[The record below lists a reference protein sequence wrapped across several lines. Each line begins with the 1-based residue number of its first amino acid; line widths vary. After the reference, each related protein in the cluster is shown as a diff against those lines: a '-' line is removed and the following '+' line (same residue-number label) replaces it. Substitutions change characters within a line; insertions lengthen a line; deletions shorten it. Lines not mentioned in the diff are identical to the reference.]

1 MFIGVGTALNA
12 VRAVLKSFITDSLKA
27 FYPFKN
33 NSANLLLDGSTSFDG
48 SNDYVCIG
56 QPSSLNFGSGDLS
69 ISFWVKGIVNDDIM
83 ISRYVDGSNKF
94 LIQVTGNTLLFYVK
108 QSGTLRVDIRCSLT
122 PNEGQWYHIGATL
135 QNGVEGCLYIDGQK
149 QTLSTN
155 TIASGSTDVS
165 ADLDLSKYSTAY
177 YKLTMANLGF
187 WSRALSASE
196 MESIYWRGSYS
207 ELESTELTNLVS
219 WYNLNSSGISST
231 ELITNGTMELDANWD
246 DHYSVVTNERSST
259 YANSG
264 TYSRR
269 VVHASSGWQGI
280 QQSSIPVKQGAT
292 YRLEYYIYGVTG
304 TSHRIGFS
312 SGIAYATE
320 VDGTAFEM
328 KSVTHAIGSWTKF
341 TFDIIPAGTGT
352 ANGVLYIRNTGTSF
366 EYYVDDVSMKL
377 LYEASDSAG
386 SNGGAII
393 GATTNTNSYSGQSPF
408 KPRAL
413 DIAKPKMAVQ
423 LADGSTSFDGSDD
436 YVDCGTGLGT
446 ALGDNY
452 SGSLTVSLWFKADTY
467 GDDGMFNLTSF
478 SSSVGE
484 FNIVASSAH
493 GIRFG
498 LNGDAWYRR
507 YTFSDTSSWHHIACV
522 YDTSGESSS
531 LIYLDGMPV
540 STATNGSF
548 PADADMD
555 FSGLKTI
562 IGAYHSTSYTFDGSI
577 ANVAIH
583 SSALSQSQ
591 IQSLMFAE
599 KYAGLSTDLKT
610 NLVSWYDMGST
621 NLGSDLVDDLIN
633 ASNWSAY
640 GSNPVSVVDSSIQ
653 ITYADHASGAYVY
666 LRDSKG
672 LTTDLTVPSRY
683 KITFDAKYTGGSA
696 GVQVVVNN
704 GSGNT
709 NTSNLTTSF
718 VNYEIEFSSANATS
732 GHIKLSGLGA
742 SNVVNIKNIVL
753 KEIQIE
759 DKQGSNEG
767 SLGNLPTINTGYT
780 HSPHGVVDPI
790 NYGIVKSGSCLHF
803 DGSNDVVNTGDTF
816 QSTFRDSFSISF
828 WTKPDDGNPSG
839 NQMFFGAYT
848 SDNSDGI
855 QMYLDSSPA
864 GALHFNY
871 KSDGTS
877 TGAETDNAIFTDGSV
892 EWKHIVGIVQSSGIS
907 IYVNG
912 VVQALD
918 STSNGSMSGLT
929 MGSYTTDQNLR
940 IGARVFSSSESVFY
954 DGKINNFKIFST
966 ALSEAQI
973 QELYTNPEMSLPTGV
988 SSSNLKAEYLMQEGG
1003 GSHLF
1008 DSSGNNKGATIT
1020 GASWAYAEEDG
1031 YQKSLVRSNT
1041 PMIFDGSNDYL
1052 RIDDTN
1058 TNLGQFGILDKDL
1071 SYSVATWIYMDA
1083 LTACT
1088 VWSHK
1093 SASGDRVG
1101 LNIADNGNMAH
1112 EYFDGSSYT
1121 AKSGAISAK
1130 QWYHIVCTN
1139 TAGTLALYINGSA
1152 QSGTTALQYLSN
1164 VALNEFQIG
1173 FEHTGTSRFFQGIIA
1188 DVAIWDTV
1196 LTASAV
1202 TALYNSGSQILP
1214 TSDSGNYD
1222 KSSHLVN
1229 YWRNEGNVSWSNEVT
1244 AGTYGDEHW
1253 DNDYSTGTGGWTA
1266 KGTNYLTNDNG
1277 AVKIEYNS
1285 SGGHDD
1291 GAIIY
1296 LRDDHD
1302 LNQNP
1307 VVGKDYKLTFEAK
1320 ATVVNPF
1327 VIRLK
1332 SGDDDAQDITLSSTT
1347 TEFQSYSYTF
1357 RNQTLVDTLFR
1368 LNGMGAGEIAWIRNV
1383 SLKRYTSAPNT
1394 SYTAYGSP
1402 SRIVLPETLT
1412 EGRDNQGLLLK
1423 NDTLISNGV
1432 RLFGNEY
1439 IHIADSEILDF
1450 VGDYSVEFWVKPKT
1464 MASNTRLVT
1473 KGETGTGEW
1482 MISTGGDGTQIR
1494 VYAKDDGNN
1503 AKDFTSTNTVPAG
1516 IWTHIVV
1523 IFNISNDSIDVYK
1536 NGGNLS
1542 QGTSAGWSSGFTS
1555 TKEVRIGV
1563 NSAGNGYYDGLV
1575 DEVKTYNK
1583 ALSATEILKN
1593 YNSGKSLHS

>member
-1 MFIGVGTALNA
+1 LE
-12 VRAVLKSFITDSLKA
+12 
-27 FYPFKN
+27 
-33 NSANLLLDGSTSFDG
+33 
-48 SNDYVCIG
+48 
-56 QPSSLNFGSGDLS
+56 
-69 ISFWVKGIVNDDIM
+69 
-83 ISRYVDGSNKF
+83 
-94 LIQVTGNTLLFYVK
+94 FYV
-108 QSGTLRVDIRCSLT
+108 
-122 PNEGQWYHIGATL
+122 
-135 QNGVEGCLYIDGQK
+135 
-149 QTLSTN
+149 
-155 TIASGSTDVS
+155 
-165 ADLDLSKYSTAY
+165 YS
-177 YKLTMANLGF
+177 
-187 WSRALSASE
+187 
-196 MESIYWRGSYS
+196 
-207 ELESTELTNLVS
+207 
-219 WYNLNSSGISST
+219 
-231 ELITNGTMELDANWD
+231 
-246 DHYSVVTNERSST
+246 
-259 YANSG
+259 
-264 TYSRR
+264 
-269 VVHASSGWQGI
+269 
-280 QQSSIPVKQGAT
+280 
-292 YRLEYYIYGVTG
+292 VTG
-304 TSHRIGFS
+304 TSIRVGFL
-312 SGIAYATE
+312 SGGNWATTTGGDALEQKTYAMVVGAWTKITIDFIAYGS
-320 VDGTAFEM
+320 GTLTNGIVYFRQN
-328 KSVTHAIGSWTKF
+328 
-341 TFDIIPAGTGT
+341 GTYEFY
-352 ANGVLYIRNTGTSF
+352 L
-366 EYYVDDVSMKL
+366 DDVSLKL
-377 LYEASDSAG
+377 LYESADSAG

-393 GATTNTNSYSGQSPF
+393 GATTNTNSYSGQSPL

-423 LADGSTSFDGSDD
+423 LADGSTSFDGSND

-610 NLVSWYDMGST
+610 NLVSWYDMGS
-621 NLGSDLVDDLIN
+621 S
-633 ASNWSAY
+633 
-640 GSNPVSVVDSSIQ
+640 SNP
-653 ITYADHASGAYVY
+653 HN
-666 LRDSKG
+666 
-672 LTTDLTVPSRY
+672 DL
-683 KITFDAKYTGGSA
+683 
-696 GVQVVVNN
+696 
-704 GSGNT
+704 
-709 NTSNLTTSF
+709 
-718 VNYEIEFSSANATS
+718 
-732 GHIKLSGLGA
+732 
-742 SNVVNIKNIVL
+742 
-753 KEIQIE
+753 
-759 DKQGSNEG
+759 QGSNHG
-767 SLGNLPTINTGYT
+767 TNSGATVNTGYT

-790 NYGIVKSGSCLHF
+790 NYGIVKSGSCLRF

-828 WTKPDDGNPSG
+828 WAKPDDGNPSG

-892 EWKHIVGIVQSSGIS
+892 EWKHIVVIVQSSGIS
-907 IYVNG
+907 IYING

-940 IGARVFSSSESVFY
+940 IGARVYSSSESVFY

-1052 RIDDTN
+1052 RVDDTD

-1093 SASGDRVG
+1093 TASGDRVG

-1152 QSGTTALQYLSN
+1152 QSGTAALQYLSN
-1164 VALNEFQIG
+1164 VAQNEFQIG
-1173 FEHTGTSRFFQGIIA
+1173 FEHTATSRFFQGIIA

-1229 YWRNEGNVSWSNEVT
+1229 YWRNLGNGVWSNEIT

-1253 DNDYSTGTGGWTA
+1253 DNDYSTGIGSWNPHN
-1266 KGTNYLTNDNG
+1266 TNTVTNDNG

-1285 SGGHDD
+1285 SGGGDN
-1291 GAIIY
+1291 GAELS

-1302 LNQNP
+1302 LNQNL
-1307 VVGKDYKLTFEAK
+1307 VVGKDYKLTFESK
-1320 ATVVNPF
+1320 ATVVAPF
-1327 VIRLK
+1327 VWRLGNG
-1332 SGDDDAQDITLSSTT
+1332 SDIQNITLSSTT
-1347 TEFQSYSYTF
+1347 TEFQTYSFTF
-1357 RNQTLVDTLFR
+1357 KNQTAVDCYFR
-1368 LNGMGAGEIAWIRNV
+1368 LNGMGTGEVAWIRNV

-1394 SYTAYGSP
+1394 ETAQGSP
-1402 SRIVLPETLT
+1402 SKIVLPEALT
-1412 EGRDNQGLLLK
+1412 QGRDNQGLLLY
-1423 NDTLISNGV
+1423 DTTLISNGL
-1432 RLFGNEY
+1432 RFFGNEFVE
-1439 IHIADSEILDF
+1439 IPDSETLELSKGFSMECWYKKDIGGITQDIMAKGYTLASANTSYGVGLSILSNNSVYFDL
-1450 VGDYSVEFWVKPKT
+1450 YSSIESPDARYNQNTAALTFDGSWVHIVCT
-1464 MASNTRLVT
+1464 YD
-1473 KGETGTGEW
+1473 G
-1482 MISTGGDGTQIR
+1482 STTIKVYFDGSQVAI
-1494 VYAKDDGNN
+1494 Y
-1503 AKDFTSTNTVPAG
+1503 SSIPAG
-1516 IWTHIVV
+1516 GTINETHPLKIGSSE
-1523 IFNISNDSIDVYK
+1523 SNRGNQNSIDDFK
-1536 NGGNLS
+1536 
-1542 QGTSAGWSSGFTS
+1542 F
-1555 TKEVRIGV
+1555 
-1563 NSAGNGYYDGLV
+1563 
-1575 DEVKTYNK
+1575 YNK
-1583 ALSATEILKN
+1583 ALSADEITKN
-1593 YNSGKSLHS
+1593 YKHGKGKHT

>member
-1 MFIGVGTALNA
+1 MLGLGASLLTGGAALLTF
-12 VRAVLKSFITDSLKA
+12 VKDSLKA
-27 FYPFKN
+27 FYPFKD

-48 SNDYVCIG
+48 SNDYVSIG
-56 QPSSLNFGSGDLS
+56 QPSSLNFGSGDFS

-83 ISRYVDGSNKF
+83 VSRYVSGSNKF
-94 LIQVTGNTLLFYVK
+94 LIQVTGNALTFYVK
-108 QSGTLRVDIRCSLT
+108 QSGTVRVDVRCSLT

-165 ADLDLSKYSTAY
+165 ADLELAKYSSAY

-219 WYNLNSSGISST
+219 WYDLQGDVLDKQGSNNGTNNGATLNS
-231 ELITNGTMELDANWD
+231 
-246 DHYSVVTNERSST
+246 
-259 YANSG
+259 
-264 TYSRR
+264 
-269 VVHASSGWQGI
+269 
-280 QQSSIPVKQGAT
+280 
-292 YRLEYYIYGVTG
+292 
-304 TSHRIGFS
+304 
-312 SGIAYATE
+312 
-320 VDGTAFEM
+320 
-328 KSVTHAIGSWTKF
+328 
-341 TFDIIPAGTGT
+341 
-352 ANGVLYIRNTGTSF
+352 
-366 EYYVDDVSMKL
+366 
-377 LYEASDSAG
+377 
-386 SNGGAII
+386 
-393 GATTNTNSYSGQSPF
+393 NSYSGQSPF

-423 LADGSTSFDGSDD
+423 LADGSTSFDGSND

-493 GIRFG
+493 GVRFG

-610 NLVSWYDMGST
+610 NLVSWYDMGS
-621 NLGSDLVDDLIN
+621 S
-633 ASNWSAY
+633 
-640 GSNPVSVVDSSIQ
+640 SNP
-653 ITYADHASGAYVY
+653 HN
-666 LRDSKG
+666 
-672 LTTDLTVPSRY
+672 DL
-683 KITFDAKYTGGSA
+683 
-696 GVQVVVNN
+696 
-704 GSGNT
+704 
-709 NTSNLTTSF
+709 
-718 VNYEIEFSSANATS
+718 
-732 GHIKLSGLGA
+732 
-742 SNVVNIKNIVL
+742 
-753 KEIQIE
+753 
-759 DKQGSNEG
+759 QGSNHG
-767 SLGNLPTINTGYT
+767 TNNGATVNTGYT

-929 MGSYTTDQNLR
+929 MGSFTTDQNLR

-1020 GASWAYAEEDG
+1020 GASWAYAEEGG

-1052 RIDDTN
+1052 RVDDTD

-1093 SASGDRVG
+1093 TASGDRVG

-1152 QSGTTALQYLSN
+1152 QSGTAALQYLSN
-1164 VALNEFQIG
+1164 VAQNEFQIG
-1173 FEHTGTSRFFQGIIA
+1173 FEHSATSRFFQGIIA

-1229 YWRNEGNVSWSNEVT
+1229 YWRNLGNGVWSNEVT

-1253 DNDYSTGTGGWTA
+1253 DNDYSTGTGSWNPHN
-1266 KGTNYLTNDNG
+1266 TNTVTNDNG

-1285 SGGHDD
+1285 SGGGDN
-1291 GAIIY
+1291 GAELS

-1302 LNQNP
+1302 LNQNL
-1307 VVGKDYKLTFEAK
+1307 VVGKDYKLTFESK
-1320 ATVVNPF
+1320 ATVVAPF
-1327 VIRLK
+1327 VWRLGNG
-1332 SGDDDAQDITLSSTT
+1332 SDIQNITLSSTT
-1347 TEFQSYSYTF
+1347 TEFQSYSFTF
-1357 RNQTLVDTLFR
+1357 KNQTAVDCYFR
-1368 LNGMGAGEIAWIRNV
+1368 LNGMGTGEVAWIRNV

-1394 SYTAYGSP
+1394 ETAQGSP
-1402 SRIVLPETLT
+1402 SKIVLPEALT
-1412 EGRDNQGLLLK
+1412 QGRDNQGLLLY
-1423 NDTLISNGV
+1423 DTTLISNGV
-1432 RLFGNEY
+1432 RFYDNEF
-1439 IHIADSEILDF
+1439 IDLLNISADSSLTVEAWIYPTSF
-1450 VGDYSVEFWVKPKT
+1450 GDVVWGDTGNDNWV
-1464 MASNTRLVT
+1464 R
-1473 KGETGTGEW
+1473 
-1482 MISTGGDGTQIR
+1482 
-1494 VYAKDDGNN
+1494 
-1503 AKDFTSTNTVPAG
+1503 
-1516 IWTHIVV
+1516 
-1523 IFNISNDSIDVYK
+1523 
-1536 NGGNLS
+1536 
-1542 QGTSAGWSSGFTS
+1542 
-1555 TKEVRIGV
+1555 V
-1563 NSAGNGYYDGLV
+1563 NSATETAVKIGGNSTVTWNHGITFTLNEWQHFAMVRASNGVMTIYRNGVAGGTPSSAQTGTATFKALGQKNSGDYWNGKLD
-1575 DEVKTYNK
+1575 DFKFYNK
-1583 ALSATEILKN
+1583 ALSVDEITKN
-1593 YNSGKSLHS
+1593 YKHGKGKHT

>member
-1 MFIGVGTALNA
+1 MLGLGASLLTGGAALLTF
-12 VRAVLKSFITDSLKA
+12 VKDSLKA
-27 FYPFKN
+27 FYPFKD

-48 SNDYVCIG
+48 SNDYVSIG
-56 QPSSLNFGSGDLS
+56 QPSSLNFGSGDFS

-83 ISRYVDGSNKF
+83 VSRYVSGSNKF
-94 LIQVTGNTLLFYVK
+94 LIQVTGNALTFYVK
-108 QSGTLRVDIRCSLT
+108 QSGTVRVDVRCSLT

-165 ADLDLSKYSTAY
+165 ADLELAKYSSAY

-219 WYNLNSSGISST
+219 WYDLQGDVLDKQGSNNGTNNGATLNS
-231 ELITNGTMELDANWD
+231 
-246 DHYSVVTNERSST
+246 
-259 YANSG
+259 
-264 TYSRR
+264 
-269 VVHASSGWQGI
+269 
-280 QQSSIPVKQGAT
+280 
-292 YRLEYYIYGVTG
+292 
-304 TSHRIGFS
+304 
-312 SGIAYATE
+312 
-320 VDGTAFEM
+320 
-328 KSVTHAIGSWTKF
+328 
-341 TFDIIPAGTGT
+341 
-352 ANGVLYIRNTGTSF
+352 
-366 EYYVDDVSMKL
+366 
-377 LYEASDSAG
+377 
-386 SNGGAII
+386 
-393 GATTNTNSYSGQSPF
+393 NSYSGQSPF

-423 LADGSTSFDGSDD
+423 LADGSTSFDGSND

-493 GIRFG
+493 GVRFG

-610 NLVSWYDMGST
+610 NLVSWYDMGS
-621 NLGSDLVDDLIN
+621 S
-633 ASNWSAY
+633 
-640 GSNPVSVVDSSIQ
+640 SNP
-653 ITYADHASGAYVY
+653 HN
-666 LRDSKG
+666 
-672 LTTDLTVPSRY
+672 DL
-683 KITFDAKYTGGSA
+683 
-696 GVQVVVNN
+696 
-704 GSGNT
+704 
-709 NTSNLTTSF
+709 
-718 VNYEIEFSSANATS
+718 
-732 GHIKLSGLGA
+732 
-742 SNVVNIKNIVL
+742 
-753 KEIQIE
+753 
-759 DKQGSNEG
+759 QGSNHG
-767 SLGNLPTINTGYT
+767 TNNGATVNTGYT

-929 MGSYTTDQNLR
+929 MGSFTTDQNLR

-1020 GASWAYAEEDG
+1020 GASWAYAEEGG

-1052 RIDDTN
+1052 RVDDTD

-1093 SASGDRVG
+1093 TASGDRVG

-1152 QSGTTALQYLSN
+1152 QSGTAALQYLSN

-1229 YWRNEGNVSWSNEVT
+1229 YWRNLGNGVWSNEVT

-1253 DNDYSTGTGGWTA
+1253 DNDYSTGIGSWNPHN
-1266 KGTNYLTNDNG
+1266 TNTVTNDNG

-1285 SGGHDD
+1285 SGGGDN
-1291 GAIIY
+1291 GAELS

-1302 LNQNP
+1302 LNQKP
-1307 VVGKDYKLTFEAK
+1307 VVGKDYKLTFESK
-1320 ATVVNPF
+1320 ATVVAPF
-1327 VIRLK
+1327 VWRLGNG
-1332 SGDDDAQDITLSSTT
+1332 SDIQNITLSSTT
-1347 TEFQSYSYTF
+1347 TEFQTYSFTF
-1357 RNQTLVDTLFR
+1357 KNQTAVDCYFR
-1368 LNGMGAGEIAWIRNV
+1368 LNGMGTGEVAWIRNV

-1394 SYTAYGSP
+1394 ETAQGSP
-1402 SRIVLPETLT
+1402 SKIVLPEALT
-1412 EGRDNQGLLLK
+1412 QGRDNQGLLLY
-1423 NDTLISNGV
+1423 DTTLISNGV
-1432 RLFGNEY
+1432 RFYDNEF
-1439 IHIADSEILDF
+1439 IDLLNISADSSLTVEAWIYPTSF
-1450 VGDYSVEFWVKPKT
+1450 GDVVWGDTGNDNWV
-1464 MASNTRLVT
+1464 R
-1473 KGETGTGEW
+1473 
-1482 MISTGGDGTQIR
+1482 
-1494 VYAKDDGNN
+1494 
-1503 AKDFTSTNTVPAG
+1503 
-1516 IWTHIVV
+1516 
-1523 IFNISNDSIDVYK
+1523 
-1536 NGGNLS
+1536 
-1542 QGTSAGWSSGFTS
+1542 
-1555 TKEVRIGV
+1555 V
-1563 NSAGNGYYDGLV
+1563 NSATETAVKIGGNSTVTWNHGITFTLNEWQHFAMVRASNGVMTIYRNGVAGGTPSSAQTGTATFKALGQKNSGDYWNGKLD
-1575 DEVKTYNK
+1575 DFKFYNK
-1583 ALSATEILKN
+1583 ALSTDEVTKN
-1593 YNSGKSLHS
+1593 YKHGKGKHT